1 MIQITTSLQLRCIA
15 LVRSCFYSQLQESP
29 DKQWMESKLHAEME
43 DWKKEQLQT
52 HKVAT
57 CLFLLSDATEQI

>member
-1 MIQITTSLQLRCIA
+1 
-15 LVRSCFYSQLQESP
+15 
-29 DKQWMESKLHAEME
+29 MESKLHAEME